1 MEVYEMGVWAKIWRG
16 KRKVRGDKDAY
27 LHGLVERRG
36 DTVGSW
42 TFSKGWVEEWVVEDG
57 SGDVIRKTRAS
68 PSRDG
73 WKLVALG
80 IRDVDIEGLGHWKE
94 VAEVWS
100 QGQVSREDALKRAGP
115 GLPSWMVERYRWLL

>member
-42 TFSKGWVEEWVVEDG
+42 TFSKGWVEEWVCQG
-57 SGDVIRKTRAS
+57 SGDVLRYTRRS
-68 PSRDG
+68 PTKDG
-73 WKLVALG
+73 WVLVALG
-80 IRDVDIEGLGHWKE
+80 IRNVEVEELGSWKE
-94 VAEVWS
+94 VDEIWTH
-100 QGQVSREDALKRAGP
+100 GMVSRESSF
-115 GLPSWMVERYRWLL
+115 GLTGISRERYRWLL

>member
-1 MEVYEMGVWAKIWRG
+1 L
-16 KRKVRGDKDAY
+16 RGDKDAY

-42 TFSKGWVEEWVVEDG
+42 TFSKGWVEEWVVEE
-57 SGDVIRKTRAS
+57 SGDVIRETRTS

-94 VAEVWS
+94 VVEVWS
-100 QGQVSREDALKRAGP
+100 RGEESREDGMRKAGIP
-115 GLPSWMVERYRWLL
+115 PWMVEGYRWLL